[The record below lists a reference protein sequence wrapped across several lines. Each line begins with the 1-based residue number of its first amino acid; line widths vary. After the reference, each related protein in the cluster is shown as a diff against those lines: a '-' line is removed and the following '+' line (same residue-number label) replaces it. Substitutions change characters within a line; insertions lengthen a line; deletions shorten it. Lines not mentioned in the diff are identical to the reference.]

1 MGIELG
7 RISGP
12 LLTAN
17 LLRDGVDLAFEND
30 LLYLNV
36 IDGRIGVNTDAPT
49 HLLQVANNLRSTNFK
64 VDTLST
70 FPELRI
76 ATNRIYNPVDGSIYF
91 APTGPNPVVDIGGLG
106 VQHLR
111 IRDGSLLENITPN
124 SNFVFSPYTT
134 SDFVNFYTN
143 SVEIFGNLHAT
154 GDITWDG
161 DITLG
166 NSADDSVSFVAEI
179 ASNIVPDL
187 TNTYTI
193 GNTDK
198 RWSDLYSVQVNGQL
212 TTANSLV
219 PSNIDMLLRQGNTYY
234 VSVNGNDSYVGNHLH
249 ATFRS
254 VKQALSVAV
263 SGDEIVIFPGTYQEQ
278 FPLTVPS
285 GVTVRGA
292 GIRSVTIEPTVGTND
307 KDAFLMNNASTV
319 EFLTVR
325 NFYYNATNDTGYGFR
340 LADGARSYSR
350 SPYVQNVTVVTKGS
364 VTSLADPNG
373 FLSGDAG
380 RGALV
385 DGSVANGSRVTADW
399 SGYTA
404 DDESDLTGD
413 GGPPDIVAGDS
424 AMLFQAVTFITHGA
438 DGLTLTNGVR
448 AEWLNCFTYFANRGI
463 YVARGTAGLAGLGV
477 EFATE
482 LRSIGSANV
491 YGNYGVVAEGADVLV
506 YLVGHN
512 FGYIGTADDSNN
524 DYGLVIQANEV
535 VATFGAEIYYD
546 SMDHKGDFRVGDV
559 FYINQETGQ
568 VSFDAQSI
576 NFGTNGS
583 VVFEGANGVTSI
595 TATEVR
601 AGYIQFKD
609 NTISSLQG
617 PVNILAANGSTTL
630 NTNVDITG
638 NLAVTGSF
646 AVDGNIFLGDNPL
659 DLVTVFPNLTQ
670 TIKPNQHATFTLGTT
685 GVGADEKRW
694 RDLYFAG
701 LTDFGGNVIAGSL
714 DSTLGYFEVPNIKIE
729 AGVLSVT
736 ATDTDLI
743 INANGTGSV
752 LVDNLKIT
760 DTTIFNNWASPTT
773 NAQRSILLTPNG
785 TGSTVIN
792 TVTSLAIPYGN
803 TSSYPMSITGEIRH
817 NSTTN
822 LYEGYQPSGL
832 VSFIQLYDNDR
843 NTSIT
848 PELVPNAND
857 HILRFTTNNKLRMQ
871 AKSVYA
877 TLKTVYDSGGTTFDA
892 KATMFTDLSAAGAVL
907 TTPTVII
914 DATTNITATSFKPVN
929 SSDDM
934 YLTPD
939 GTGVSTFNQEETFD
953 NYTTTYDSDTTVF
966 KTVTAPISGNSITN
980 ANNYALVLSNTGIG
994 YWKIGGAAVAVP
1006 YGDDLTRD
1014 PVPEVGTTRYNTDP
1028 ARNYLEVYS
1037 GSEAGWIRAIG
1048 SSGVIQEDEVF
1059 EIMDVWT
1066 LILG

>member
-17 LLRDGVDLAFEND
+17 LLRDGTDLAFETD

-36 IDGRIGVNTDAPT
+36 LDRRIGVNTDSPT
-49 HLLQVANNLRSTNFK
+49 HPLQVAQTLRSTNLK
-64 VDTLST
+64 VDILST

-76 ATNRIYNPVDGSIYF
+76 DTNRIYNPVDGSIYF
-91 APTGPNPVVDIGGLG
+91 APAGPNPIVDVGGLG

-111 IRDGSLLENITPN
+111 IRDGSLLENITNN
-124 SNFVFSPYTT
+124 SNFVLSPYTT
-134 SDFVNFYTN
+134 SDFVNFYTT
-143 SVEIFGNLHAT
+143 SVEITGNLHAT
-154 GDITWDG
+154 GNITWDG

-179 ASNIVPDL
+179 ASDIVPDL
-187 TNTYTI
+187 TNEYNI
-193 GNTDK
+193 GTDEK
-198 RWSDLYSVQVNGQL
+198 RWSNLYSTLVNGQL

-219 PSNIDMLLRQGNTYY
+219 PNNIDVLLRQGNTYY
-234 VSVNGNDSYVGNHLH
+234 VSVNGDDSYVGNHLH

-263 SGDEIVIFPGTYQEQ
+263 TGDEIVIFPGNYQEI
-278 FPLTVPS
+278 FPLMVPS

-292 GIRSVTIEPTVGTND
+292 GIRSVSIEPTIETND
-307 KDAFLMNNASTV
+307 KDAFLLNNASTV
-319 EFLTVR
+319 EFLTVK
-325 NFYYNATNDTGYGFR
+325 NFYYNATDNTGYGFR
-340 LADGARSYSR
+340 LAPGARSYSR
-350 SPYVQNVTVVTKGS
+350 SPYIQTVTVITKGS
-364 VTSLADPNG
+364 VTSLSDPNG

-385 DGSVANGSRVTADW
+385 DGAVANGSKVTADW
-399 SGYTA
+399 TGYTA
-404 DDESDLTGD
+404 DDDSDLTSD
-413 GGPPDIVAGDS
+413 GGIPDIVAGDS

-463 YVARGTAGLAGLGV
+463 YITRGTEGLAGLGL

-482 LRSIGSANV
+482 LRSINSANV
-491 YGNYGVVAEGADVLV
+491 YGNYGIVAEGEDILA

-512 FGYIGTADDSNN
+512 FGYIGAADNSDN

-535 VATFGAEIYYD
+535 VATFGAEVFYD
-546 SMDHKGDFRVGDV
+546 SMDHKGDFRIGNV
-559 FYINQETGQ
+559 FYVNQETGQ
-568 VSFDAQSI
+568 VVFDAQSI
-576 NFGTNGS
+576 NFGANGS
-583 VVFEGANGVTSI
+583 VVFEGDNGVTSV

-617 PVNILAANGSTTL
+617 PVNILASSGETIL
-630 NTNVDITG
+630 NTDVDITG
-638 NLAVTGSF
+638 NLVVTGSF

-659 DLVTVFPNLTQ
+659 DLVTVYPNLTQ
-670 TIKPNQHATFTLGTT
+670 TIKPNTDDFFTLGTT

-694 RDLYFAG
+694 RNIFAAG
-701 LTDFGGNVIAGSL
+701 TTDFSSNVVAGSL
-714 DSTLGYFEVPNIKIE
+714 DSLTGYFEVPDIKIE
-729 AGVLSVT
+729 DGVVSVT

-743 INANGTGSV
+743 VTANGTGSV

-773 NAQRSILLTPNG
+773 NLQRSIIFAPNG
-785 TGSTVIN
+785 TGSTVVN
-792 TVTSLAIPYGN
+792 TNTSLVIPYGN
-803 TSSYPMSITGEIRH
+803 NTSYPMTTTGEIRH

-832 VSFIQLYDNDR
+832 VSFFQLYDNDR

-871 AKSVYA
+871 ARATYA
-877 TLKTVYDSGGTTFDA
+877 TLRAVFDSGGTTFDA
-892 KATMFTDLSAAGAVL
+892 KATMFTETSASGEVL
-907 TTPTVII
+907 TTPTVIV
-914 DATTNITATSFKPVN
+914 DSSTEITATTFKAVN

-934 YLTPD
+934 YITPD
-939 GTGVSTFNQEETFD
+939 GTGVPVFKQEETFD
-953 NYTTTYDSDTTVF
+953 NDTTTYDSGTTEF
-966 KTVTAPISGNSITN
+966 KTITAPISGNSITN
-980 ANNYALVLSNTGIG
+980 ANNYALIFSNTGIG
-994 YWKIGGAAVAVP
+994 YWRIGGAAVAIP
-1006 YGDDLTRD
+1006 YGDDLTRES
-1014 PVPEVGTTRYNTDP
+1014 VPEVGQTRYNTDP
-1028 ARNYLEVYS
+1028 SRSYLEVYS
-1037 GSEAGWIRAIG
+1037 GPTDGWIPAIG
-1048 SSGVIQEDEVF
+1048 SSGPIQQSEVVD
-1059 EIMDVWT
+1059 IMGIWD

>member
-17 LLRDGVDLAFEND
+17 LLRDGTDLAFEND

-36 IDGRIGVNTDAPT
+36 LDRRIGVNLDSPT
-49 HLLQVANNLRSTNFK
+49 HPLHVNGTLRSTNFK
-64 VDTLST
+64 VDTLSAFT
-70 FPELRI
+70 ELQI
-76 ATNRIYNPVDGSIYF
+76 ATNRIYNPTAGSIYF
-91 APTGPNPVVDIGGLG
+91 APAGLNPIVDVGGLG

-111 IRDGSLLENITPN
+111 IRDGSLLENITLH
-124 SNFVFSPYTT
+124 SDFVLSPYTT

-187 TNTYTI
+187 TNQYSI
-193 GNTDK
+193 GNGDK
-198 RWSDLYSVQVNGQL
+198 RWSDLYSTQINGQL

-219 PSNIDMLLRQGNTYY
+219 PNNINMLLRQGNTYY
-234 VSVNGNDSYVGNHLH
+234 VSVNGNDTYVGNHLH

-254 VKQALSVAV
+254 VKQALSAAT
-263 SGDEIVIFPGTYQEQ
+263 SGDEIVIFPGTYQEI

-292 GIRSVTIEPTVGTND
+292 GIRSVSIEPTPATND

-319 EFLTVR
+319 EFLTVK
-325 NFYYNATNDTGYGFR
+325 NFYYNATTDTGYGFR

-350 SPYVQNVTVVTKGS
+350 SPYIQNITVVTKGS
-364 VTSLADPNG
+364 VTSLSDPNG

-385 DGSVANGSRVTADW
+385 DGAVANGSRVTADW

-404 DDESDLTGD
+404 DDVSDLTAD
-413 GGPPDIVAGDS
+413 GGIPDIVSGDS
-424 AMLFQAVTFITHGA
+424 AMLFQSVTFITHGA

-463 YVARGTAGLAGLGV
+463 YVSRGTAGLSNLGI
-477 EFATE
+477 EFSTE

-535 VATFGAEIYYD
+535 VALLDAEIYYD
-546 SMDHKGDFRVGDV
+546 SMDHKGDYRVGNV
-559 FYINQETGQ
+559 FYVNQETGQ

-576 NFGTNGS
+576 NFGANGS
-583 VVFEGANGVTSI
+583 VVFEGSNGVTSI

-617 PVNILAANGSTTL
+617 PVNILAFNGSTTL
-630 NTNVDITG
+630 NTDVDITG

-659 DLVTVFPNLTQ
+659 DLVTVYPNLTQ
-670 TIKPNQHATFTLGTT
+670 TIKPNADATFTLGTT

-694 RDLYFAG
+694 KDLYFAG
-701 LTDFGGNVIAGSL
+701 LTDFGGNVVAGSI
-714 DSTLGYFEVPNIKIE
+714 DSLAGYFEVPSIKIE
-729 AGVLSVT
+729 AGDLSVT
-736 ATDTDLI
+736 AADTNLI
-743 INANGTGSV
+743 VNANGTGSV
-752 LVDNLKIT
+752 LVDYLKIT
-760 DTTIFNNWASPTT
+760 NTTIFNNWPSPTT
-773 NAQRSILLTPNG
+773 NTQRSVILTPDG

-792 TVTSLAIPYGN
+792 TVTSLTIPYGN
-803 TSSYPMSITGEIRH
+803 NSSYPMAITGEIRH
-817 NSTTN
+817 NSTTS

-871 AKSVYA
+871 ARATHA
-877 TLKTVYDSGGTTFDA
+877 TLRTVFDSGGTTFDS
-892 KATMFTDLSAAGAVL
+892 KATMFTELSSAGAVL
-907 TTPTVII
+907 TTPTLIV
-914 DATTNITATSFKPVN
+914 DSVTNITATNFKSIDSN
-929 SSDDM
+929 DDL
-934 YLTPD
+934 YITPD
-939 GTGVSTFNQEETFD
+939 GTGNPLFTQQETFD
-953 NYTTTYDSDTTVF
+953 NTETVF
-966 KTVTAPISGNSITN
+966 DGGTTAFKTITAPVTGNSIIN
-980 ANNYALVLSNTGIG
+980 ANNYALRLSNTGIG
-994 YWKIGGAAVAVP
+994 YWKINGAAVAIP
-1006 YGDDLTRD
+1006 YGDDLERSAL
-1014 PVPEVGTTRYNTDP
+1014 PEVGTTRYNTDP
-1028 ARNYLEVYS
+1028 TRTYLEVYS
-1037 GSEAGWIRAIG
+1037 GSTNGWIPAIG
-1048 SSGVIQEDEVF
+1048 SSGPIQEDEVY
-1059 EIMDVWT
+1059 DVMSSWD

>member
-17 LLRDGVDLAFEND
+17 LLRDGIDLAFEND

-36 IDGRIGVNTDAPT
+36 IDGRIGVNTDAPS

-91 APTGPNPVVDIGGLG
+91 APAGPNPIVDVGGLG

-111 IRDGSLLENITPN
+111 IRDGSLLENITN
-124 SNFVFSPYTT
+124 NNDFVFSPYTT

-166 NSADDSVSFVAEI
+166 TSADDSVSFVAEI
-179 ASNIVPDL
+179 ASDIVPDL
-187 TNTYTI
+187 TNEYTI
-193 GNTDK
+193 GNSDK
-198 RWSDLYSVQVNGQL
+198 RWSDLYSIQINGQL

-219 PSNIDMLLRQGNTYY
+219 PSDIDMLLRQGNTYY

-263 SGDEIVIFPGTYQEQ
+263 SGDEIVIFPGAYQEI

-292 GIRSVTIEPTVGTND
+292 GIRSVSIEPTLATND
-307 KDAFLMNNASTV
+307 KDAFLLNNASTV
-319 EFLTVR
+319 EFLTVK
-325 NFYYNATNDTGYGFR
+325 NFYYNATDNTGYGFR
-340 LADGARSYSR
+340 LASGARSYSR
-350 SPYVQNVTVVTKGS
+350 SPYIQNITVITKGS
-364 VTSLADPNG
+364 VTSLSDPNG

-385 DGSVANGSRVTADW
+385 DGAVANGSRVTSDW

-404 DDESDLTGD
+404 DDDSDLTVD
-413 GGPPDIVAGDS
+413 GGPPDIVSGDS

-463 YVARGTAGLAGLGV
+463 YLTQGTAGLAGLGI

-491 YGNYGVVAEGADVLV
+491 YGNYGVVAEGADVLA

-512 FGYIGTADDSNN
+512 FGYIGAADDSNN

-535 VATFGAEIYYD
+535 VALLDANIYYD
-546 SMDHKGDFRVGDV
+546 SMDHKGDYRVGNI
-559 FYINQETGQ
+559 FYVNQETGQ
-568 VSFDAQSI
+568 VSFDAQAI
-576 NFGTNGS
+576 NFGANGS
-583 VVFEGANGVTSI
+583 VVFEGGNGVTSI

-617 PVNILAANGSTTL
+617 PVNILAFNGSTTL

-670 TIKPNQHATFTLGTT
+670 TIKPKDNATFTLGTT
-685 GVGADEKRW
+685 GVGVNEKRW

-701 LTDFGGNVIAGSL
+701 LTDFGGNIVAGSI
-714 DSTLGYFEVPNIKIE
+714 DSLTGYFEVPNIKIE
-729 AGVLSVT
+729 DGVVSVT
-736 ATDTDLI
+736 AADTDLI
-743 INANGTGSV
+743 ITANGTGSV

-760 DTTIFNNWASPTT
+760 DTTIFNNWSSPTT
-773 NAQRSILLTPNG
+773 NTQRSIILTPNG
-785 TGSTVIN
+785 TGSTIIN
-792 TVTSLAIPYGN
+792 TNTSLVIPYGN
-803 TSSYPMSITGEIRH
+803 NASYPMTITGEIRH

-832 VSFIQLYDNDR
+832 VSFFQLYDNDR

-871 AKSVYA
+871 ARATHA
-877 TLKTVYDSGGTTFDA
+877 TLRAVFDSGGTTFDA
-892 KATMFTDLSAAGAVL
+892 KSTMFTELSTAGQVL
-907 TTPTVII
+907 TTPTIII
-914 DATTNITATSFKPVN
+914 DGATDITATNFKSVD
-929 SSDDM
+929 SSNDL
-934 YLTPD
+934 YITPD
-939 GTGVSTFNQEETFD
+939 GSGVSLFTQEETFD
-953 NYTTTYDSDTTVF
+953 NDTTIFDSGITTF
-966 KTVTAPISGNSITN
+966 KTITAPISGNSIAN
-980 ANNYALVLSNTGIG
+980 ANNYALILSNTGIG
-994 YWKIGGAAVAVP
+994 YWRIGGAAVAVP
-1006 YGDDLTRD
+1006 YGDDLTRNT
-1014 PVPEVGTTRYNTDP
+1014 VPEVGTTRYNTDP
-1028 ARNYLEVYS
+1028 TRTYLEVYS
-1037 GSEAGWIRAIG
+1037 GATNGWIPAIG
-1048 SSGVIQEDEVF
+1048 SSGPIQESEVYD
-1059 EIMDVWT
+1059 IMDEWT